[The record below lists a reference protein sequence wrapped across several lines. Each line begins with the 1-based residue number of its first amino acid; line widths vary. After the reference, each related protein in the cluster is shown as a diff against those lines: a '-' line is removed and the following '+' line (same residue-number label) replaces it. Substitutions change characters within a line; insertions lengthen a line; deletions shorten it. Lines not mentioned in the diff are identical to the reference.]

1 MNSIVERVFKYA
13 EETPDNIAVIIENEV
28 VSYSELWNAIVRL
41 AHLFK
46 KLGLRDG
53 DRVVC
58 QCKYDLYFIASI
70 YATGLCNAAAVPAGK
85 DVSDESI
92 RNLAEQ
98 IDARLVIC
106 NHKSEGDQNN
116 VIYEELSD
124 ILPHDTSMEGLSFPD
139 MDSVEIILFTTGTTG
154 APKGVQITHR
164 GATDRLRSRLKEF
177 NASTRDRCITTVP
190 LNHMAPISVLERHLY
205 CGGTMIFLDG
215 MIKIGKMFEYIEK
228 YAVSSIYL
236 PPAGISLLQILVK
249 EKLADYSDQLDYIL
263 VGSAAMTVSQQEY
276 TKKMLSKSKLYSA
289 YASSE
294 AGVVTLYRYDI
305 SENGINFCGKPSEG
319 MEIKIVDDELQSVKT
334 GQIGLIAIKSESV
347 MKGYYNLPDL
357 NREVLKDGYFISNDL
372 GYLDEEGFL
381 YVCGRKDDMINIGGL
396 KVYPSE
402 IENATLRIPG
412 IIDCICFGV
421 PDPVTGH
428 KVKLLIQTDG
438 SSMITAEHVQDSL
451 SHVMDYY
458 KVPKIIEFVSEIAK
472 TANGKPDRKYYQQ

>member
-70 YATGLCNAAAVPAGK
+70 YATGLCNAAAVPADK

-106 NHKSEGDQNN
+106 NHKDEGNQNT

-124 ILPHDTSMEGLSFPD
+124 ILPDDTSMEGLSFPD
-139 MDSVEIILFTTGTTG
+139 MDSVETILFTTGTTG
-154 APKGVQITHR
+154 TPKGVQITQR
-164 GATDRLRSRLKEF
+164 NASARTISRLHEL
-177 NASTRDRCITTVP
+177 NLSTWNSCITTVP
-190 LNHMAPISVLERHLY
+190 LNHVAPITVLERYLY
-205 CGGTMIFLDG
+205 CGGTMIFLNG
-215 MIKIGKMFEYIEK
+215 IIKIGKMFEYIEK
-228 YAVSSIYL
+228 YAVNSIYL
-236 PPAGISLLQILVK
+236 PPSGISLLQKLAK
-249 EKLADYSDQLDYIL
+249 EKLAEYSNQLKFFTT
-263 VGSAAMTVSQQEY
+263 GSAAMTASQQEY
-276 TKKMLSKSKLYSA
+276 IKKMLPKTRLYSS
-289 YASSE
+289 YGSSE
-294 AGVVTLYRYDI
+294 VGVASLYRYDI
-305 SENGINFCGKPSEG
+305 YKKGINCCGKPCKG

-372 GYLDEEGFL
+372 GYLDEEGLL

-428 KVKLLIQTDG
+428 KVKLLVQTDG

-472 TANGKPDRKYYQQ
+472 TANGKPDRKFYQQ